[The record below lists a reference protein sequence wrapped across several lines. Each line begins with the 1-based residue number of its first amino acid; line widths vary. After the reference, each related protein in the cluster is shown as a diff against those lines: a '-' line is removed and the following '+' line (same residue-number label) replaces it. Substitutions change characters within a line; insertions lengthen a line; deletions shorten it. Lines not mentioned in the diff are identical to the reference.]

1 MGLGAMFAVVIV
13 VWLGRQRGGRCG
25 KALETNFVL
34 GKWVW
39 ECSDVSAI
47 VAGRSSD
54 SEGDW
59 ESRKI
64 L

>member
-1 MGLGAMFAVVIV
+1 MGLGVMFAFVIV

-39 ECSDVSAI
+39 ECS
-47 VAGRSSD
+47 
-54 SEGDW
+54 
-59 ESRKI
+59 